1 MSIKKRIRESLEWR
15 RRRRRH
21 DRELRADRTGE
32 GRGPHDTGAQH
43 KDDYRAGR

>member
-1 MSIKKRIRESLEWR
+1 MSVKKRIRGALEYR
-15 RRRRRH
+15 RRRRQVR
-21 DRELRADRTGE
+21 RELRADRKGE